1 MGNVRIQIVHFGSIY
16 AQKDSFAHRYG
27 ILEICGAFAVGFR
40 LIRPGRPLQARSLP
54 PARGGR
60 LLRRRWAASEALGR
74 WRLLRLSRWLVCGR
88 WSAGLP
94 VLRSLVLRALVRGR
108 WALRLF
114 VSAGTIV
121 FFSPA
126 SPGGPGADPGGIVR
140 TLRLQ
145 LPALRIYIP
154 RRADSF
160 DHRTQKKFVTK

>member
-1 MGNVRIQIVHFGSIY
+1 MHVGFIY

-40 LIRPGRPLQARSLP
+40 LIRPGRPLPARSLP
-54 PARGGR
+54 PARGG
-60 LLRRRWAASEALGR
+60 
-74 WRLLRLSRWLVCGR
+74 RLLRLSRWLVCGR
-88 WSAGLP
+88 WSAGLL
-94 VLRSLVLRALVRGR
+94 VIRSLALRALVRGR

-126 SPGGPGADPGGIVR
+126 SHGGLGADPGGIVR

-154 RRADSF
+154 RRAESVGY
-160 DHRTQKKFVTK
+160 RTQKKFVTK